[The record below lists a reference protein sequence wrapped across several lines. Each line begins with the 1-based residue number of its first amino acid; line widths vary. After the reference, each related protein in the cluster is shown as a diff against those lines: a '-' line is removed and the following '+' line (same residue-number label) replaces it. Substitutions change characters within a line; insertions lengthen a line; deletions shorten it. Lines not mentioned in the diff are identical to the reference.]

1 MCLRKQEL
9 EIQLEDPPEQVRIG
23 ETPPTPLEPTESPKH
38 KQEFSSHSAQKE
50 TGAPG
55 MCSGVCSTQLD
66 EALTMSIWRGV
77 LWSGNPPPTFCCRPY
92 SYQNSLTH
100 RPQDNPGSPEKAH
113 ILYSDPSISYHL
125 EQGPWTGV
133 RGCRDASG
141 CPRRRPTWAS
151 SL

>member
-38 KQEFSSHSAQKE
+38 KQEFSSRSAQKE

-77 LWSGNPPPTFCCRPY
+77 LWSGNPPPHFLLPPLFLPE
-92 SYQNSLTH
+92 QLN
-100 RPQDNPGSPEKAH
+100 PQ
-113 ILYSDPSISYHL
+113 
-125 EQGPWTGV
+125 
-133 RGCRDASG
+133 ASG
-141 CPRRRPTWAS
+141 QSWLPGEGTHPVLRPLHFLPLRTG
-151 SL
+151 SLDGRQGVSGRLWLPS